1 MSDYVLSAVLRLK
14 DELTGRTKKARES
27 LNGVKGAAQ
36 GAGGGL
42 NNLERDMHR
51 AGSAVNELAGRSDR
65 LKNSLNGIRGDY
77 SPTIRVRDN
86 ASGKIGGIRSMLN
99 SISGKIHTV
108 TVNVRQNGGLSGLAS
123 KAGGAIS
130 GIAGGMMMG
139 TGMQMAGAAGIGF
152 GVYDTVKTY
161 KDFDNQMA
169 AVKAISTSDMGAAEA
184 AAAMDAL
191 TRKAREMGAATQFSA
206 TEAAKAFEYMGM
218 AGWNTEQMISG
229 IAPVL
234 NLALAS
240 GEDLAKV
247 SDIVTDAM
255 TALHI
260 DTRGEDATKNIE
272 HFTDVLAAAATHS
285 NTNVGMMGEA
295 FKYAAAPAGLFA
307 SAYENAA
314 DVSNDVALALGL
326 MANTGI
332 KASQAGTALRAT
344 LTRMGADTIPTANAM
359 KMLGV
364 SITQVG
370 KDGTEQLKP
379 LRSIFDDLRAKMKD
393 GISAEGLIDYAE
405 ALAGSKTRNKAVLTD
420 FANKLISQGGK
431 LSKKDQMKFS
441 QMLAG
446 EEALS
451 GLIAIMTAS
460 DKDYQDL
467 IKALDDS
474 KGTAAKMAATRAD
487 TLAGDFD
494 ILKSAWEDLQIEFMT
509 GAGSNGL
516 RSFLKGAQEDIN
528 KFKTYVSDGLDV
540 SDVGKIAMDVVV
552 QLKDKFLELD
562 GVGSILAGGA
572 LAAALYKITSLSKKA
587 YDGVKGFF
595 TSSGGGKTGLPGG
608 ASAVST
614 MTVHAGTVIIH
625 AASVANAGAGGGVN
639 LSKGGKGA
647 AGAGVSGAAGA
658 AGNAG
663 RAGKLLKSG
672 GKFLKGGGWLA
683 ALGAGIGIYDAY
695 NTNDEA
701 AAEAAYGV
709 DAAQED
715 YDNKLSD
722 GTATEEDLAAVDAA
736 KAYQQETED
745 YNKSRMGGA
754 VGSGVGSLAGAWA
767 GGEAG
772 AAGGAAI
779 GALFGGVGAAPGAA
793 IGGVLGMIAG
803 GLGGSEL
810 GEMLGSGIAE
820 SFDGA
825 VESINSGWDNLKSS
839 VSAGWESITASASA
853 TWDGIAESA
862 DSGWKSA
869 KASAV
874 SGWMSITANISA
886 GWESAKQS
894 VANGWEG
901 LISWFSSAVW
911 TPIADTAITGINV
924 VVGIAALGWEMI
936 KPYWEQASEWFDS
949 TVWQPITSTAEWAWN
964 GIRSFAIGAWE
975 WICDKW
981 TAAAEWFDSVVW
993 QLILNTAEQTWNG
1006 IRDFIINTWDGIY
1019 GKWESSSAWFDST
1032 VWQPIANTAEW
1043 AWTGIRDFII
1053 NTWDWICGQWAT
1065 ASEWFNSTVWRPI
1078 SQAVETVKTTIT
1090 NAFDEALSF
1099 VKGIWNGVASWFEA
1113 NVINPIKEKFQGLID
1128 LKNKIAD
1135 AGSAVTGL
1143 TTSNGTGHN
1152 AIGTSYWGGG
1162 WTEVNEHGGEIIDLP
1177 QGSRVYPHATTM
1189 KMLKDGMGGR
1199 TTVPTTAPQ
1208 VTVTGNTFTVREEA
1222 DIDRIAYRLYQLM
1235 FKSHVNMNGGT
1246 LA

>member
-14 DELTGRTKKARES
+14 DELTGRTKRAQES

-51 AGSAVNELAGRSDR
+51 ASSAVNELAGRSDR
-65 LKNSLNGIRGDY
+65 LKNSLSGIRGDY

-86 ASGKIGGIRSMLN
+86 ASGKISGIRSMLD

-123 KAGGAIS
+123 KAGGAVS
-130 GIAGGMMMG
+130 GVAGGMMMG

-161 KDFDNQMA
+161 MDFEAEMKRVQ
-169 AVKAISTSDMGAAEA
+169 AISGASQGDFES
-184 AAAMDAL
+184 L
-191 TRKAREMGAATQFSA
+191 TAKAKEMGATTQFSA
-206 TEAAKAFEYMGM
+206 TESAQALEYMAM
-218 AGWNTEQMISG
+218 AGWKTDEMLNGISG
-229 IAPVL
+229 IMS
-234 NLALAS
+234 LAAAS
-240 GEDLAKV
+240 GEDLGSV
-247 SDIVTDAM
+247 SDIVTDAL
-255 TALHI
+255 TAFGLKAS
-260 DTRGEDATKNIE
+260 DSA
-272 HFTDVLAAAATHS
+272 HFADVLAQAASNS
-285 NTNVGMMGEA
+285 NTNVGMMGYT
-295 FKYAAAPAGLFA
+295 FKYVAPIAGALKY
-307 SAYENAA
+307 SVE
-314 DVSNDVALALGL
+314 DVGVSIGL
-326 MANTGI
+326 MANAGI
-332 KASQAGTALRAT
+332 KAEQAGTSLRAIM
-344 LTRMGADTIPTANAM
+344 TRLVAPPKKAAKAMAALGLSVKNADGSM
-359 KMLGV
+359 KPWNETML
-364 SITQVG
+364 
-370 KDGTEQLKP
+370 E
-379 LRSIFDDLRAKMKD
+379 LRAKF
-393 GISAEGLIDYAE
+393 
-405 ALAGSKTRNKAVLTD
+405 AGLTD
-420 FANKLISQGGK
+420 AEKTQMAASIAGQEAMSGFLAMVNASDADFEKLTAAIGNADGAADHMAK
-431 LSKKDQMKFS
+431 TVNDNLKGDLK
-441 QMLAG
+441 
-446 EEALS
+446 ALS
-451 GLIAIMTAS
+451 ST
-460 DKDYQDL
+460 
-467 IKALDDS
+467 
-474 KGTAAKMAATRAD
+474 
-487 TLAGDFD
+487 
-494 ILKSAWEDLQIEFMT
+494 WEAFQLEFME
-509 GAGSNGL
+509 GKGSEGL
-516 RSFLKGAQEDIN
+516 RSFVQGIRDDVA
-528 KFKTYVSDGLDV
+528 KFKTYVSDGFDI

-587 YDGVKGFF
+587 YSGVKGFF

-647 AGAGVSGAAGA
+647 AGAGVSGTAGA
-658 AGNAG
+658 AGKVG

-695 NTNDEA
+695 STNDEA

-709 DAAQED
+709 DAAQES
-715 YDNKLSD
+715 YESKLAD
-722 GTATEEDLAAVDAA
+722 GTATEEDRVAVDAA

-754 VGSGVGSLAGAWA
+754 VGSGVGSFAGAWA
-767 GGEAG
+767 GAEAG
-772 AAGGAAI
+772 ATGGAAI

-820 SFDGA
+820 NFDGA
-825 VESINSGWDNLKSS
+825 VESIKEGWADLSGWFTD
-839 VSAGWESITASASA
+839 
-853 TWDGIAESA
+853 
-862 DSGWKSA
+862 
-869 KASAV
+869 
-874 SGWMSITANISA
+874 
-886 GWESAKQS
+886 
-894 VANGWEG
+894 
-901 LISWFSSAVW
+901 AVW
-911 TPIADTAITGINV
+911 TPISDAAITGINV
-924 VVGIAALGWEMI
+924 IVGIAALGWELI
-936 KPYWEQASEWFDS
+936 KPPWEKASGWFDS
-949 TVWQPITSTAEWAWN
+949 TVWQPISNTAEWAWSGVTAMASEAWD
-964 GIRSFAIGAWE
+964 GICTFFSPL
-975 WICDKW
+975 
-981 TAAAEWFDSVVW
+981 AAWFDSVVW
-993 QLILNTAEQTWNG
+993 QPIC
-1006 IRDFIINTWDGIY
+1006 
-1019 GKWESSSAWFDST
+1019 SS
-1032 VWQPIANTAEW
+1032 
-1043 AWTGIRDFII
+1043 
-1053 NTWDWICGQWAT
+1053 
-1065 ASEWFNSTVWRPI
+1065 
-1078 SQAVETVKTTIT
+1078 VETVRTTIT
-1090 NAFDEALSF
+1090 SAFDDALSF

-1128 LKNKIAD
+1128 LKNKLAD

-1189 KMLKDGMGGR
+1189 KMLKDGMGGG
-1199 TTVPTTAPQ
+1199 TAMPTAAPQ

>member
-14 DELTGRTKKARES
+14 DELTGRTKRAQES

-42 NNLERDMHR
+42 NTLKRDMHR

-65 LKNSLNGIRGDY
+65 LKNSLSGIKGDY

-86 ASGKIGGIRSMLN
+86 ASGKIGGIRSMLD

-130 GIAGGMMMG
+130 GVAGGMMMG

-161 KDFDNQMA
+161 MDFEAEMKRVQ
-169 AVKAISTSDMGAAEA
+169 AISGASQGDFES
-184 AAAMDAL
+184 L
-191 TRKAREMGAATQFSA
+191 TAKAKEMGATTQFSA
-206 TEAAKAFEYMGM
+206 TESAQALEYMAM
-218 AGWNTEQMISG
+218 AGWKTDEMLNGISG
-229 IAPVL
+229 IMS
-234 NLALAS
+234 LAAAS
-240 GEDLAKV
+240 GEDLGSV
-247 SDIVTDAM
+247 SDIVTDAL
-255 TALHI
+255 TAFGLKAS
-260 DTRGEDATKNIE
+260 DSA
-272 HFTDVLAAAATHS
+272 HFADVLAQAASNS
-285 NTNVGMMGEA
+285 NTNVGMMGYT
-295 FKYAAAPAGLFA
+295 FKYVAPIAGALKY
-307 SAYENAA
+307 SVE
-314 DVSNDVALALGL
+314 DVGVSIGL
-326 MANTGI
+326 MANAGI
-332 KASQAGTALRAT
+332 KAEQAGTSLRAIM
-344 LTRMGADTIPTANAM
+344 TRLVAPPKKAAKAMSELGLSVKNADGSM
-359 KMLGV
+359 KPWNETML
-364 SITQVG
+364 
-370 KDGTEQLKP
+370 E
-379 LRSIFDDLRAKMKD
+379 LRAKF
-393 GISAEGLIDYAE
+393 
-405 ALAGSKTRNKAVLTD
+405 AGLTD
-420 FANKLISQGGK
+420 AEKTQMAASIAGQEAMSGFLAMVNASDADFEKLTAAIGNADGAADHMAK
-431 LSKKDQMKFS
+431 TVNDNLKGDLK
-441 QMLAG
+441 
-446 EEALS
+446 ALS
-451 GLIAIMTAS
+451 ST
-460 DKDYQDL
+460 
-467 IKALDDS
+467 
-474 KGTAAKMAATRAD
+474 
-487 TLAGDFD
+487 
-494 ILKSAWEDLQIEFMT
+494 WEAFQLEFME
-509 GAGSNGL
+509 GKGSEGL
-516 RSFLKGAQEDIN
+516 RSFVQGVRDDVA
-528 KFKTYVSDGLDV
+528 KFKTYVSDGFDI

-625 AASVANAGAGGGVN
+625 SANVANAGAGGGVN

-647 AGAGVSGAAGA
+647 AGAGAAGAAGA

-695 NTNDEA
+695 STNDEA
-701 AAEAAYGV
+701 AAEAQYGV

-715 YDNKLSD
+715 YENKLAD

-767 GGEAG
+767 GAEAG

-820 SFDGA
+820 NFNSA
-825 VESINSGWDNLKSS
+825 VESIKEGWADLSGWFTD
-839 VSAGWESITASASA
+839 T
-853 TWDGIAESA
+853 
-862 DSGWKSA
+862 
-869 KASAV
+869 
-874 SGWMSITANISA
+874 
-886 GWESAKQS
+886 
-894 VANGWEG
+894 
-901 LISWFSSAVW
+901 VW
-911 TPIADTAITGINV
+911 TPISDAGITGINT
-924 VVGIAALGWEMI
+924 VVGIAALGWELI
-936 KPYWEQASEWFDS
+936 KPYWDKAAQWVDDN
-949 TVWQPITSTAEWAWN
+949 VWQPISNTAEWAWN
-964 GIRSFAIGAWE
+964 SVVAMASEAWAGICAYFAP
-975 WICDKW
+975 
-981 TAAAEWFDSVVW
+981 AAQWFD
-993 QLILNTAEQTWNG
+993 TT
-1006 IRDFIINTWDGIY
+1006 F
-1019 GKWESSSAWFDST
+1019 
-1032 VWQPIANTAEW
+1032 WQPVSNAA
-1043 AWTGIRDFII
+1043 
-1053 NTWDWICGQWAT
+1053 
-1065 ASEWFNSTVWRPI
+1065 
-1078 SQAVETVKTTIT
+1078 ETVKTTIT
-1090 NAFDEALSF
+1090 SAFDSALSTI
-1099 VKGIWNGVASWFEA
+1099 KSLWSSAASWFEA
-1113 NVINPIKEKFQGLID
+1113 NVVNPLKEKFQGLID

-1199 TTVPTTAPQ
+1199 TIAPTAAPQ

>member
-14 DELTGRTKKARES
+14 DEMTGRTKRAQES

-65 LKNSLNGIRGDY
+65 LKNSLSGIKGDY

-86 ASGKIGGIRSMLN
+86 ASGKIGGIRSMLD

-123 KAGGAIS
+123 KAGGAVS
-130 GIAGGMMMG
+130 GVAGGMMMG

-169 AVKAISTSDMGAAEA
+169 AVKAISTSDMGAEEA
-184 AAAMDAL
+184 AAAMDVL

-260 DTRGEDATKNIE
+260 DTRGADATKNIE

-451 GLIAIMTAS
+451 GLIAVMTAS
-460 DKDYQDL
+460 DEDYQNL
-467 IKALDDS
+467 TKALDNS
-474 KGTAAKMAATRAD
+474 EGTAAKMAATRAN

-516 RSFLKGAQEDIN
+516 RSFLQGAQEDIN
-528 KFKTYVSDGLDV
+528 KFKTYVSDGFDI

-552 QLKDKFLELD
+552 QLKNKFLELD

-587 YDGVKGFF
+587 YSGVKGFF
-595 TSSGGGKTGLPGG
+595 TSSGGGKIGLPGG

-672 GKFLKGGGWLA
+672 SKFLKGGGWLA

-695 NTNDEA
+695 STNDEA
-701 AAEAAYGV
+701 AAEAQYSV
-709 DAAQED
+709 DAALEN
-715 YDNKLSD
+715 YREKTKD
-722 GTATEEDLAAVDAA
+722 GSMTEQDRADLMSAID
-736 KAYQQETED
+736 YQQKTED

-767 GGEAG
+767 GAEAG

-820 SFDGA
+820 NFDGA
-825 VESINSGWDNLKSS
+825 VESIKEGWEDLSGWFTD
-839 VSAGWESITASASA
+839 T
-853 TWDGIAESA
+853 
-862 DSGWKSA
+862 
-869 KASAV
+869 
-874 SGWMSITANISA
+874 
-886 GWESAKQS
+886 
-894 VANGWEG
+894 
-901 LISWFSSAVW
+901 VW
-911 TPIADTAITGINV
+911 TPISDAAITGINT
-924 VVGIAALGWEMI
+924 VVGIAALGWELI
-936 KPYWEQASEWFDS
+936 KPYWDKAAQWVDDN
-949 TVWQPITSTAEWAWN
+949 VWQPISNTAEWAWN
-964 GIRSFAIGAWE
+964 SVVAMASEAWAGICAYFAP
-975 WICDKW
+975 
-981 TAAAEWFDSVVW
+981 AAQWFD
-993 QLILNTAEQTWNG
+993 TT
-1006 IRDFIINTWDGIY
+1006 F
-1019 GKWESSSAWFDST
+1019 
-1032 VWQPIANTAEW
+1032 WQPVSNAA
-1043 AWTGIRDFII
+1043 
-1053 NTWDWICGQWAT
+1053 
-1065 ASEWFNSTVWRPI
+1065 
-1078 SQAVETVKTTIT
+1078 ETVKTTIT
-1090 NAFDEALSF
+1090 SAFDSALSTI
-1099 VKGIWNGVASWFEA
+1099 KSLWSSAASWFEA
-1113 NVINPIKEKFQGLID
+1113 HVINPLKEKFQGLID
-1128 LKNKIAD
+1128 LKNRIAD

-1152 AIGTSYWGGG
+1152 AIGTSYWSGG

-1189 KMLKDGMGGR
+1189 KMLKDGMSSGA
-1199 TTVPTTAPQ
+1199 TVPTTAPQ

>member
-14 DELTGRTKKARES
+14 DELTGRTKRAQES

-65 LKNSLNGIRGDY
+65 LKNSLSGIRGDY

-86 ASGKIGGIRSMLN
+86 ASGKISGIRSMLD

-123 KAGGAIS
+123 KAGGAVS
-130 GIAGGMMMG
+130 GVAGGMMMG

-161 KDFDNQMA
+161 KDFEKQMA

-295 FKYAAAPAGLFA
+295 FKYAAAPAGLFV

-379 LRSIFDDLRAKMKD
+379 LRSIFDDLRVKMKD

-460 DKDYQDL
+460 DEDYQGL
-467 IKALDDS
+467 IKALDNS
-474 KGTAAKMAATRAD
+474 EGTAAKMAATRAD

-516 RSFLKGAQEDIN
+516 RSFLQGAQEDIN
-528 KFKTYVSDGLDV
+528 KFKTYVSDGFDI

-625 AASVANAGAGGGVN
+625 SANVANAGAGGGVN

-663 RAGKLLKSG
+663 RASKLLKSG
-672 GKFLKGGGWLA
+672 GKFIKGGGWLA

-695 NTNDEA
+695 STNDEA
-701 AAEAAYGV
+701 AAEAQYGV
-709 DAAQED
+709 DASLEN
-715 YDNKLSD
+715 YREKTKD
-722 GTATEEDLAAVDAA
+722 GTVTEQDRADLMSAID
-736 KAYQQETED
+736 YQQKTED

-767 GGEAG
+767 GAEAG

-810 GEMLGSGIAE
+810 GEMIGSGIAE
-820 SFDGA
+820 NFDGA
-825 VESINSGWDNLKSS
+825 VESIKEGWADLSGWFTD
-839 VSAGWESITASASA
+839 
-853 TWDGIAESA
+853 
-862 DSGWKSA
+862 
-869 KASAV
+869 
-874 SGWMSITANISA
+874 
-886 GWESAKQS
+886 
-894 VANGWEG
+894 
-901 LISWFSSAVW
+901 AVW
-911 TPIADTAITGINV
+911 TPISDAAITGINV
-924 VVGIAALGWEMI
+924 IVGIAALGWELI
-936 KPYWEQASEWFDS
+936 KPPWEKASGWFDS
-949 TVWQPITSTAEWAWN
+949 TVWQPISNTAEWAWN
-964 GIRSFAIGAWE
+964 GIRDFVIDAWD
-975 WICDKW
+975 W
-981 TAAAEWFDSVVW
+981 
-993 QLILNTAEQTWNG
+993 
-1006 IRDFIINTWDGIY
+1006 IY
-1019 GKWESSSAWFDST
+1019 GKWGS
-1032 VWQPIANTAEW
+1032 
-1043 AWTGIRDFII
+1043 
-1053 NTWDWICGQWAT
+1053 
-1065 ASEWFNSTVWRPI
+1065 ASEWFNSSVWQPI
-1078 SQAVETVKTTIT
+1078 SQAVEPVKTSIT
-1090 NAFDEALSF
+1090 SAFNSALSF

-1135 AGSAVTGL
+1135 AGSSVTGL

>member
-14 DELTGRTKKARES
+14 DELTGRTKRAQES

-86 ASGKIGGIRSMLN
+86 ASGKISGIRSMLN

-123 KAGGAIS
+123 KAGGAVS

-161 KDFDNQMA
+161 MDFEAEMKRVQ
-169 AVKAISTSDMGAAEA
+169 AISGASQGDFES
-184 AAAMDAL
+184 L
-191 TRKAREMGAATQFSA
+191 TAKAKEMGATTQFSA
-206 TEAAKAFEYMGM
+206 TESAQALEYMAM
-218 AGWNTEQMISG
+218 AGWKTDEMLNGISG
-229 IAPVL
+229 IMS
-234 NLALAS
+234 LAAAS
-240 GEDLAKV
+240 GEDLGSV
-247 SDIVTDAM
+247 SDIVTDAL
-255 TALHI
+255 TAFGLKAS
-260 DTRGEDATKNIE
+260 DSA
-272 HFTDVLAAAATHS
+272 HFADVLAQAASNS
-285 NTNVGMMGEA
+285 NTNVGMMGYT
-295 FKYAAAPAGLFA
+295 FKYVAPIAGALKY
-307 SAYENAA
+307 SVE
-314 DVSNDVALALGL
+314 DVGVSIGL
-326 MANTGI
+326 MANAGI
-332 KASQAGTALRAT
+332 KAEQAGTSLR
-344 LTRMGADTIPTANAM
+344 
-359 KMLGV
+359 
-364 SITQVG
+364 
-370 KDGTEQLKP
+370 
-379 LRSIFDDLRAKMKD
+379 
-393 GISAEGLIDYAE
+393 
-405 ALAGSKTRNKAVLTD
+405 
-420 FANKLISQGGK
+420 
-431 LSKKDQMKFS
+431 
-441 QMLAG
+441 
-446 EEALS
+446 
-451 GLIAIMTAS
+451 AIMTRLVAPPKKAAKAMSELGLSVKNADGSMKPWNETMLELREKFAGLTEAEKAQKATSIAGVEAMSGFLAMVNAS
-460 DKDYQDL
+460 DADFEKLTAAIGNADGAADHMAKTVNDNLKGDL
-467 IKALDDS
+467 KALS
-474 KGTAAKMAATRAD
+474 ST
-487 TLAGDFD
+487 
-494 ILKSAWEDLQIEFMT
+494 WEAFQLEFME
-509 GAGSNGL
+509 GKGSEGL
-516 RSFLKGAQEDIN
+516 RSFVQGVRDDVA
-528 KFKTYVSDGLDV
+528 KFKTYVSDGFDI

-552 QLKDKFLELD
+552 QLKNKFLELD

-587 YDGVKGFF
+587 YSGVKGFF

-695 NTNDEA
+695 STNDEA
-701 AAEAAYGV
+701 AAEAQYGV
-709 DAAQED
+709 DAALEN
-715 YDNKLSD
+715 YREKTKD
-722 GTATEEDLAAVDAA
+722 GTMTEQDRADLMAAID
-736 KAYQQETED
+736 YQQETED

-767 GGEAG
+767 GAEAG

-820 SFDGA
+820 NFDGA
-825 VESINSGWDNLKSS
+825 VESIKEGWADLSGWFTD
-839 VSAGWESITASASA
+839 T
-853 TWDGIAESA
+853 
-862 DSGWKSA
+862 
-869 KASAV
+869 
-874 SGWMSITANISA
+874 
-886 GWESAKQS
+886 
-894 VANGWEG
+894 
-901 LISWFSSAVW
+901 VW
-911 TPIADTAITGINV
+911 TPISDAAITGINV
-924 VVGIAALGWEMI
+924 IVGIAALGWELI
-936 KPYWEQASEWFDS
+936 KPPWEKASGWFDS
-949 TVWQPITSTAEWAWN
+949 TVWQPISNTAEWAWN
-964 GIRSFAIGAWE
+964 GIRDFVIDAWD
-975 WICDKW
+975 W
-981 TAAAEWFDSVVW
+981 
-993 QLILNTAEQTWNG
+993 
-1006 IRDFIINTWDGIY
+1006 IY
-1019 GKWESSSAWFDST
+1019 GKWGS
-1032 VWQPIANTAEW
+1032 
-1043 AWTGIRDFII
+1043 
-1053 NTWDWICGQWAT
+1053 
-1065 ASEWFNSTVWRPI
+1065 ASEWFNSSVWQPI
-1078 SQAVETVKTTIT
+1078 SQAVEPVKTSIT
-1090 NAFDEALSF
+1090 SAFNSALSF

-1135 AGSAVTGL
+1135 AGSSVTGL

-1189 KMLKDGMGGR
+1189 KMLKDGMGGG
-1199 TTVPTTAPQ
+1199 TAMPTAAPQ

>member
-14 DELTGRTKKARES
+14 DELTGRTKRAQES

-65 LKNSLNGIRGDY
+65 LKNSLSGIRGDY

-86 ASGKIGGIRSMLN
+86 ASGKIGGIRSMLD

-123 KAGGAIS
+123 KAGGAVS
-130 GIAGGMMMG
+130 GVAGGMMMG

-161 KDFDNQMA
+161 MDFEAEMKRVQ
-169 AVKAISTSDMGAAEA
+169 AISGASQGDFES
-184 AAAMDAL
+184 L
-191 TRKAREMGAATQFSA
+191 TAKAKEMGATTQFSA
-206 TEAAKAFEYMGM
+206 TESAQALEYMAM
-218 AGWNTEQMISG
+218 AGWKTDEMLSGISG
-229 IAPVL
+229 IMS
-234 NLALAS
+234 LAAAS
-240 GEDLAKV
+240 GEDLGSV
-247 SDIVTDAM
+247 SDIVTDAL
-255 TALHI
+255 TAFGLKAS
-260 DTRGEDATKNIE
+260 DSA
-272 HFTDVLAAAATHS
+272 HFADVLAQAASNS
-285 NTNVGMMGEA
+285 NTNVGMMGYT
-295 FKYAAAPAGLFA
+295 FKYVAPIAGALKY
-307 SAYENAA
+307 SVE
-314 DVSNDVALALGL
+314 DVGVSIGL
-326 MANTGI
+326 MANAGI
-332 KASQAGTALRAT
+332 KAEQAGTSLRAIM
-344 LTRMGADTIPTANAM
+344 TRLVAPPKKAAKAMDALGLSVKNADGSM
-359 KMLGV
+359 KPWNETML
-364 SITQVG
+364 
-370 KDGTEQLKP
+370 E
-379 LRSIFDDLRAKMKD
+379 LRAKF
-393 GISAEGLIDYAE
+393 
-405 ALAGSKTRNKAVLTD
+405 AGLTD
-420 FANKLISQGGK
+420 AEKTQMAASIAGQEAMSGFLAMVNASDADFEKLTAAIGNADGAADHMAK
-431 LSKKDQMKFS
+431 TVNDNLKGDLK
-441 QMLAG
+441 
-446 EEALS
+446 ALS
-451 GLIAIMTAS
+451 ST
-460 DKDYQDL
+460 
-467 IKALDDS
+467 
-474 KGTAAKMAATRAD
+474 
-487 TLAGDFD
+487 
-494 ILKSAWEDLQIEFMT
+494 WEAFQLEFME
-509 GAGSNGL
+509 GKGSEGL
-516 RSFLKGAQEDIN
+516 RSFVQGVRDDVA
-528 KFKTYVSDGLDV
+528 KFKTYVSDGFDI
-540 SDVGKIAMDVVV
+540 SDVGHVAMDVVV

-595 TSSGGGKTGLPGG
+595 TSSGGGKTGLPCG

-625 AASVANAGAGGGVN
+625 AANVANAGAGGGVN

-695 NTNDEA
+695 STNDEA
-701 AAEAAYGV
+701 AAEAQYGV
-709 DAAQED
+709 DAAREN
-715 YDNKLSD
+715 YREKAKD
-722 GTATEEDLAAVDAA
+722 GTMTEQDRADLMAAID
-736 KAYQQETED
+736 YQQETED

-767 GGEAG
+767 GAEAG

-820 SFDGA
+820 NFDGA
-825 VESINSGWDNLKSS
+825 VESIKEGWADLSGWFTD
-839 VSAGWESITASASA
+839 T
-853 TWDGIAESA
+853 
-862 DSGWKSA
+862 
-869 KASAV
+869 
-874 SGWMSITANISA
+874 
-886 GWESAKQS
+886 
-894 VANGWEG
+894 
-901 LISWFSSAVW
+901 VW
-911 TPIADTAITGINV
+911 TPISDAAITGINV
-924 VVGIAALGWEMI
+924 IVGIAALGWELI
-936 KPYWEQASEWFDS
+936 KPPWEKASGWFDS
-949 TVWQPITSTAEWAWN
+949 TVWQPISNTAEWAWN
-964 GIRSFAIGAWE
+964 GIRDFVVDAWD
-975 WICDKW
+975 W
-981 TAAAEWFDSVVW
+981 
-993 QLILNTAEQTWNG
+993 
-1006 IRDFIINTWDGIY
+1006 IY
-1019 GKWESSSAWFDST
+1019 GKWES
-1032 VWQPIANTAEW
+1032 
-1043 AWTGIRDFII
+1043 
-1053 NTWDWICGQWAT
+1053 
-1065 ASEWFNSTVWRPI
+1065 ASEWFNSSVWQPI
-1078 SQAVETVKTTIT
+1078 SQAVEPVKTSIT
-1090 NAFDEALSF
+1090 SAFNSALSF

-1135 AGSAVTGL
+1135 AGSSVTGL

-1189 KMLKDGMGGR
+1189 KMLKDSMSSGAA
-1199 TTVPTTAPQ
+1199 VPTAAPQ

-1222 DIDRIAYRLYQLM
+1222 DIDRIAYHLYQLM

>member
-14 DELTGRTKKARES
+14 DELTGRTKRAQES

-86 ASGKIGGIRSMLN
+86 ASGKIGGIRSMLD

-130 GIAGGMMMG
+130 GVAGGMMMG

-161 KDFDNQMA
+161 MDFEAEMKRVQ
-169 AVKAISTSDMGAAEA
+169 AISGASQGDFES
-184 AAAMDAL
+184 L
-191 TRKAREMGAATQFSA
+191 TAKAKEMGATTQFSA
-206 TEAAKAFEYMGM
+206 TESAQALEYMAM
-218 AGWNTEQMISG
+218 AGWKTDEMLNGISG
-229 IAPVL
+229 IMS
-234 NLALAS
+234 LAAAS
-240 GEDLAKV
+240 GEDLGSV
-247 SDIVTDAM
+247 SDIVTDAL
-255 TALHI
+255 TAFGLKAS
-260 DTRGEDATKNIE
+260 DSA
-272 HFTDVLAAAATHS
+272 HFADVLAQASSNA
-285 NTNVGMMGEA
+285 NTNVGMMGYTFQYVA
-295 FKYAAAPAGLFA
+295 PVAGALKY
-307 SAYENAA
+307 SVE
-314 DVSNDVALALGL
+314 DVGVSIGL
-326 MANTGI
+326 MANAGI
-332 KASQAGTALRAT
+332 KADKAGTALRAIM
-344 LTRMGADTIPTANAM
+344 TRLVAPPKKAAKAMDALGLSVKNADGSM
-359 KMLGV
+359 KPWNETML
-364 SITQVG
+364 
-370 KDGTEQLKP
+370 E
-379 LRSIFDDLRAKMKD
+379 LRAKF
-393 GISAEGLIDYAE
+393 
-405 ALAGSKTRNKAVLTD
+405 AGLTD
-420 FANKLISQGGK
+420 AEKTQMAASIAGQEAMSGFLAMVNASDADFEKLTAAIGNADGAADHMAK
-431 LSKKDQMKFS
+431 TVNDNLKGDLK
-441 QMLAG
+441 
-446 EEALS
+446 ALS
-451 GLIAIMTAS
+451 ST
-460 DKDYQDL
+460 
-467 IKALDDS
+467 
-474 KGTAAKMAATRAD
+474 
-487 TLAGDFD
+487 
-494 ILKSAWEDLQIEFMT
+494 WEAFQLEFME
-509 GAGSNGL
+509 GKGSEGL
-516 RSFLKGAQEDIN
+516 RSFVQGVRDDVA
-528 KFKTYVSDGLDV
+528 KFKTYVSDGFDI

-625 AASVANAGAGGGVN
+625 AANVANAGAGGGVN

-695 NTNDEA
+695 STNDEA
-701 AAEAAYGV
+701 AAEAQYGV
-709 DAAQED
+709 DAALEN
-715 YDNKLSD
+715 YREKTKD
-722 GTATEEDLAAVDAA
+722 GTMTEQDRADLMAAID
-736 KAYQQETED
+736 YQQETED

-754 VGSGVGSLAGAWA
+754 VGAGVGSFAGAWA
-767 GGEAG
+767 GAEAG

-820 SFDGA
+820 NFDGA
-825 VESINSGWDNLKSS
+825 VESIKEGWADLSGWFTD
-839 VSAGWESITASASA
+839 
-853 TWDGIAESA
+853 
-862 DSGWKSA
+862 
-869 KASAV
+869 
-874 SGWMSITANISA
+874 
-886 GWESAKQS
+886 
-894 VANGWEG
+894 
-901 LISWFSSAVW
+901 AVW
-911 TPIADTAITGINV
+911 TPISDAAITGINV
-924 VVGIAALGWEMI
+924 IVGIAALGWELI
-936 KPYWEQASEWFDS
+936 KPPWEKASGWFDS
-949 TVWQPITSTAEWAWN
+949 TVWQPISNTAEWAWSGVTAMASEAWD
-964 GIRSFAIGAWE
+964 GICTFFSPL
-975 WICDKW
+975 
-981 TAAAEWFDSVVW
+981 AAWFDSVVW
-993 QLILNTAEQTWNG
+993 QPIC
-1006 IRDFIINTWDGIY
+1006 
-1019 GKWESSSAWFDST
+1019 SS
-1032 VWQPIANTAEW
+1032 
-1043 AWTGIRDFII
+1043 
-1053 NTWDWICGQWAT
+1053 
-1065 ASEWFNSTVWRPI
+1065 
-1078 SQAVETVKTTIT
+1078 VETVRTTIT
-1090 NAFDEALSF
+1090 SAFDEALSF

-1189 KMLKDGMGGR
+1189 KMLKDGMGGG
-1199 TTVPTTAPQ
+1199 TSASTAAPQ

>member
-36 GAGGGL
+36 GVGGGL

-77 SPTIRVRDN
+77 LPTIRVRDN

-123 KAGGAIS
+123 KAGGAVS
-130 GIAGGMMMG
+130 GVAGGMMMG

-161 KDFDNQMA
+161 MDFEAEMKRVQ
-169 AVKAISTSDMGAAEA
+169 AISGASQGDFES
-184 AAAMDAL
+184 L
-191 TRKAREMGAATQFSA
+191 TAKAKEMGATTQFSA
-206 TEAAKAFEYMGM
+206 TESAQALEYMAM
-218 AGWNTEQMISG
+218 AGWKTDEMLSGISG
-229 IAPVL
+229 IMS
-234 NLALAS
+234 LAAAS
-240 GEDLAKV
+240 GEDLGSV
-247 SDIVTDAM
+247 SDIVTDAL
-255 TALHI
+255 TAFGLKAS
-260 DTRGEDATKNIE
+260 DSA
-272 HFTDVLAAAATHS
+272 HFADVLAQASSNA
-285 NTNVGMMGEA
+285 NTNVGMMGYTFQYVA
-295 FKYAAAPAGLFA
+295 PVAGALKY
-307 SAYENAA
+307 SVE
-314 DVSNDVALALGL
+314 DVGVSIGL
-326 MANTGI
+326 MANAGI
-332 KASQAGTALRAT
+332 KADKAGTALRAIM
-344 LTRMGADTIPTANAM
+344 TRLVAPPKKAAKAMDALGLSVKNADGSM
-359 KMLGV
+359 KPWNETML
-364 SITQVG
+364 
-370 KDGTEQLKP
+370 E
-379 LRSIFDDLRAKMKD
+379 LRAKF
-393 GISAEGLIDYAE
+393 
-405 ALAGSKTRNKAVLTD
+405 AGLTD
-420 FANKLISQGGK
+420 AEKTQMAASIAGQEAMSGFLAMVNASDADFEKLTAAIGNADGAADHMAK
-431 LSKKDQMKFS
+431 TVNDNLKGDLK
-441 QMLAG
+441 
-446 EEALS
+446 ALS
-451 GLIAIMTAS
+451 ST
-460 DKDYQDL
+460 
-467 IKALDDS
+467 
-474 KGTAAKMAATRAD
+474 
-487 TLAGDFD
+487 
-494 ILKSAWEDLQIEFMT
+494 WEAFQLEFME
-509 GAGSNGL
+509 GKGSEGL
-516 RSFLKGAQEDIN
+516 RSFVQGVRDDVA
-528 KFKTYVSDGLDV
+528 KFKTYVSDGFDI
-540 SDVGKIAMDVVV
+540 SDVGHIAMDVVV

-587 YDGVKGFF
+587 YSGVKGFF
-595 TSSGGGKTGLPGG
+595 TSSGGGKMGLPGG

-625 AASVANAGAGGGVN
+625 TANVANAGAGGGVN

-647 AGAGVSGAAGA
+647 AGAGVSGTAGA
-658 AGNAG
+658 AGKVG

-695 NTNDEA
+695 STNDEA

-709 DAAQED
+709 DAAQES
-715 YDNKLSD
+715 YESKLAD
-722 GTATEEDLAAVDAA
+722 GTATGEDRVAVDAA

-754 VGSGVGSLAGAWA
+754 VGSGVGSFAGAWA
-767 GGEAG
+767 GAEAG
-772 AAGGAAI
+772 ATGGAAI

-820 SFDGA
+820 NFDSA
-825 VESINSGWDNLKSS
+825 VESIKSGWDGLKAD
-839 VSAGWESITASASA
+839 VSAGWESITTSL
-853 TWDGIAESA
+853 
-862 DSGWKSA
+862 
-869 KASAV
+869 
-874 SGWMSITANISA
+874 SA
-886 GWESAKQS
+886 GWENVKQGFYSA
-894 VANGWEG
+894 WEG
-901 LISWFSSAVW
+901 LSTWFKDSIW
-911 TPIADTAITGINV
+911 TPISDAAITGINV
-924 VVGIAALGWEMI
+924 VVGIAALGWELI

-964 GIRSFAIGAWE
+964 GIRSFAIGAWD
-975 WICDKW
+975 WICGKW
-981 TAAAEWFDSVVW
+981 TAA
-993 QLILNTAEQTWNG
+993 
-1006 IRDFIINTWDGIY
+1006 
-1019 GKWESSSAWFDST
+1019 SAWFDST

-1043 AWTGIRDFII
+1043 AWTGIRDFV
-1053 NTWDWICGQWAT
+1053 TDAWDWICGQWAT
-1065 ASEWFNSTVWRPI
+1065 ASEWFDSVVWQPI

-1090 NAFDEALSF
+1090 SAFDDALSF

-1128 LKNKIAD
+1128 LKNKLAD

-1152 AIGTSYWGGG
+1152 AIGTSYWSGG

-1189 KMLKDGMGGR
+1189 KMLKDGTGGG
-1199 TTVPTTAPQ
+1199 TAMPTAAPQ

>member
-14 DELTGRTKKARES
+14 DELTGRTKRAQES

-65 LKNSLNGIRGDY
+65 LKNSLSGIRGDY

-86 ASGKIGGIRSMLN
+86 ASGKISGIRSMLD

-123 KAGGAIS
+123 KAGGAVS
-130 GIAGGMMMG
+130 GVAGGMMMG

-161 KDFDNQMA
+161 MDFEAEMKRVQ
-169 AVKAISTSDMGAAEA
+169 AISGASQGDFES
-184 AAAMDAL
+184 L
-191 TRKAREMGAATQFSA
+191 TAKAKEMGATTQFSA
-206 TEAAKAFEYMGM
+206 TESAQALEYMAM
-218 AGWNTEQMISG
+218 AGWKTDEMLSGISG
-229 IAPVL
+229 IMS
-234 NLALAS
+234 LAAAS
-240 GEDLAKV
+240 GEDLGSV
-247 SDIVTDAM
+247 SDIVTDAL
-255 TALHI
+255 TAFGLKAS
-260 DTRGEDATKNIE
+260 DSA
-272 HFTDVLAAAATHS
+272 HFADVLAQAASNS
-285 NTNVGMMGEA
+285 NTNVGMMGYT
-295 FKYAAAPAGLFA
+295 FKYVAPIAGALKY
-307 SAYENAA
+307 SVE
-314 DVSNDVALALGL
+314 DVGVSIGL
-326 MANTGI
+326 MANAGI
-332 KASQAGTALRAT
+332 KAEQAGTSLRAIM
-344 LTRMGADTIPTANAM
+344 TRLVAPPKKAAKAMAALGLSVKNADGSM
-359 KMLGV
+359 KPWNETML
-364 SITQVG
+364 
-370 KDGTEQLKP
+370 E
-379 LRSIFDDLRAKMKD
+379 LRAKF
-393 GISAEGLIDYAE
+393 
-405 ALAGSKTRNKAVLTD
+405 AGLTD
-420 FANKLISQGGK
+420 AEKTQMAASIAGQEAMSGFLAMVNASDADFEKLTAAIGNADGAADHMAK
-431 LSKKDQMKFS
+431 TVNDNLKGDLK
-441 QMLAG
+441 
-446 EEALS
+446 ALS
-451 GLIAIMTAS
+451 ST
-460 DKDYQDL
+460 
-467 IKALDDS
+467 
-474 KGTAAKMAATRAD
+474 
-487 TLAGDFD
+487 
-494 ILKSAWEDLQIEFMT
+494 WEAFQLEFME
-509 GAGSNGL
+509 GKGSEGL
-516 RSFLKGAQEDIN
+516 RSFVQGVRDDVA
-528 KFKTYVSDGLDV
+528 KFKTYVSDGFDI

-552 QLKDKFLELD
+552 QLKNKFLELD

-695 NTNDEA
+695 STNDEA
-701 AAEAAYGV
+701 AAEAQYGV
-709 DAAQED
+709 DAALEN
-715 YDNKLSD
+715 YREKTKD
-722 GTATEEDLAAVDAA
+722 GTMTEQDRADLMAAID
-736 KAYQQETED
+736 YQQETED

-767 GGEAG
+767 GAEAG
-772 AAGGAAI
+772 AAGGASI

-820 SFDGA
+820 NFDGA
-825 VESINSGWDNLKSS
+825 IESIKSVWDGLSGWFID
-839 VSAGWESITASASA
+839 
-853 TWDGIAESA
+853 
-862 DSGWKSA
+862 
-869 KASAV
+869 
-874 SGWMSITANISA
+874 
-886 GWESAKQS
+886 
-894 VANGWEG
+894 
-901 LISWFSSAVW
+901 AVW
-911 TPIADTAITGINV
+911 TPISDAAITGINV
-924 VVGIAALGWEMI
+924 IVGIVSLGWELI
-936 KPYWEQASEWFDS
+936 KPYWEKAS
-949 TVWQPITSTAEWAWN
+949 
-964 GIRSFAIGAWE
+964 G
-975 WICDKW
+975 
-981 TAAAEWFDSVVW
+981 
-993 QLILNTAEQTWNG
+993 
-1006 IRDFIINTWDGIY
+1006 
-1019 GKWESSSAWFDST
+1019 WFDST

-1043 AWTGIRDFII
+1043 AWNGVRDFVIDA
-1053 NTWDWICGQWAT
+1053 WDWIYGKWES
-1065 ASEWFNSTVWRPI
+1065 ASEWFNSTVWQPI
-1078 SQAVETVKTTIT
+1078 SQAVEPVKTTIT
-1090 NAFDEALSF
+1090 SAFDKALSF
-1099 VKGIWNGVASWFEA
+1099 VKGIWNSIASWFEA

-1135 AGSAVTGL
+1135 AGSSVTGL
-1143 TTSNGTGHN
+1143 KTSNGTGHN
-1152 AIGTSYWGGG
+1152 AIGTSYWSGG

-1189 KMLKDGMGGR
+1189 KMLKDGMGGG
-1199 TTVPTTAPQ
+1199 TSASTAAPQ

>member
-14 DELTGRTKKARES
+14 DELTGRTKRAQES

-51 AGSAVNELAGRSDR
+51 AGSVVNELAGRSDR
-65 LKNSLNGIRGDY
+65 LKNSLSGIRGDY

-86 ASGKIGGIRSMLN
+86 ASGKIGGIRSMLD

-123 KAGGAIS
+123 KAGGAVS
-130 GIAGGMMMG
+130 GVAGGMMMG

-161 KDFDNQMA
+161 MDFEAEMKRVQ
-169 AVKAISTSDMGAAEA
+169 AISGASQGDFES
-184 AAAMDAL
+184 L
-191 TRKAREMGAATQFSA
+191 TAKAKEMGATTQFSA
-206 TEAAKAFEYMGM
+206 TESAQALEYMAM
-218 AGWNTEQMISG
+218 AGWKTDEMLSGISG
-229 IAPVL
+229 IMS
-234 NLALAS
+234 LAAAS
-240 GEDLAKV
+240 GEDLGSV
-247 SDIVTDAM
+247 SDIVTDAL
-255 TALHI
+255 TAFGLKAS
-260 DTRGEDATKNIE
+260 DSA
-272 HFTDVLAAAATHS
+272 HFADVLAQAASNS
-285 NTNVGMMGEA
+285 NTNVGMMGYT
-295 FKYAAAPAGLFA
+295 FKYVAPIAGALKY
-307 SAYENAA
+307 SVE
-314 DVSNDVALALGL
+314 DVGVSIGL
-326 MANTGI
+326 MANAGI
-332 KASQAGTALRAT
+332 KAEQAGTSLR
-344 LTRMGADTIPTANAM
+344 
-359 KMLGV
+359 
-364 SITQVG
+364 
-370 KDGTEQLKP
+370 
-379 LRSIFDDLRAKMKD
+379 
-393 GISAEGLIDYAE
+393 
-405 ALAGSKTRNKAVLTD
+405 
-420 FANKLISQGGK
+420 
-431 LSKKDQMKFS
+431 
-441 QMLAG
+441 
-446 EEALS
+446 
-451 GLIAIMTAS
+451 AIMTRLVAPPKKAAKAMSELGLSVKNADGSMKPWNETMLELREKFAGLTEAEKAQKATSIAGVEAMSGFLAMVNAS
-460 DKDYQDL
+460 DADFEKLTAAIGNADGAADHMAKTVNDNLKGDL
-467 IKALDDS
+467 KALS
-474 KGTAAKMAATRAD
+474 ST
-487 TLAGDFD
+487 
-494 ILKSAWEDLQIEFMT
+494 WEAFQLEFME
-509 GAGSNGL
+509 GKGSEGL
-516 RSFLKGAQEDIN
+516 RSFVQGVRDDVA
-528 KFKTYVSDGLDV
+528 KFKTYVSDGFDIR
-540 SDVGKIAMDVVV
+540 DVGHVAMDVVV

-587 YDGVKGFF
+587 YSGVKGFF
-595 TSSGGGKTGLPGG
+595 TSSGGDKTGLPGG

-647 AGAGVSGAAGA
+647 ADAGVSGAAGA

-672 GKFLKGGGWLA
+672 GKFIKGGGWLA

-695 NTNDEA
+695 STNDEA

-715 YDNKLSD
+715 YENKLAD

-767 GGEAG
+767 GAEAG

-820 SFDGA
+820 NFDGA
-825 VESINSGWDNLKSS
+825 VESIKEGWADLSGWFID
-839 VSAGWESITASASA
+839 
-853 TWDGIAESA
+853 
-862 DSGWKSA
+862 
-869 KASAV
+869 
-874 SGWMSITANISA
+874 
-886 GWESAKQS
+886 
-894 VANGWEG
+894 
-901 LISWFSSAVW
+901 AVW
-911 TPIADTAITGINV
+911 TPISDAAITGINV
-924 VVGIAALGWEMI
+924 IVGIAALGWELI
-936 KPYWEQASEWFDS
+936 KPYWEQA
-949 TVWQPITSTAEWAWN
+949 
-964 GIRSFAIGAWE
+964 
-975 WICDKW
+975 
-981 TAAAEWFDSVVW
+981 
-993 QLILNTAEQTWNG
+993 
-1006 IRDFIINTWDGIY
+1006 
-1019 GKWESSSAWFDST
+1019 SAWFDST

-1043 AWTGIRDFII
+1043 AWTGIRDFV
-1053 NTWDWICGQWAT
+1053 TDAWDWICGQWAT
-1065 ASEWFNSTVWRPI
+1065 ASEWFNSTVWQPI
-1078 SQAVETVKTTIT
+1078 SQAVEPVKTTIT
-1090 NAFDEALSF
+1090 SAFDEALSF

-1152 AIGTSYWGGG
+1152 AIGTSYWSGG

-1189 KMLKDGMGGR
+1189 KMLKDGMGGG
-1199 TTVPTTAPQ
+1199 TSASTAAPQ

>member
-14 DELTGRTKKARES
+14 DELTGRTKRAQES
-27 LNGVKGAAQ
+27 LNGVKSAAQ
-36 GAGGGL
+36 GAGGGM

-65 LKNSLNGIRGDY
+65 LKNSLSGIRGDY

-86 ASGKIGGIRSMLN
+86 ASGKIGGIRSMLD

-123 KAGGAIS
+123 KAGGAVS
-130 GIAGGMMMG
+130 GVAGGMMMG

-161 KDFDNQMA
+161 MDFEAEMKRVQ
-169 AVKAISTSDMGAAEA
+169 AISGASQGDFES
-184 AAAMDAL
+184 L
-191 TRKAREMGAATQFSA
+191 TAKAKEMGATTQFSA
-206 TEAAKAFEYMGM
+206 TESAQALEYMAM
-218 AGWNTEQMISG
+218 AGWKTDEMLSGISG
-229 IAPVL
+229 IMS
-234 NLALAS
+234 LAAAS
-240 GEDLAKV
+240 GEDLGSV
-247 SDIVTDAM
+247 SDIVTDAL
-255 TALHI
+255 TAFGLKAS
-260 DTRGEDATKNIE
+260 DSA
-272 HFTDVLAAAATHS
+272 HFADVLAQAASNS
-285 NTNVGMMGEA
+285 NTNVGMMGYT
-295 FKYAAAPAGLFA
+295 FKYVAPIAGALKY
-307 SAYENAA
+307 SVE
-314 DVSNDVALALGL
+314 DVGVSIGL
-326 MANTGI
+326 MANAGI
-332 KASQAGTALRAT
+332 KAEQAGTSLRAIM
-344 LTRMGADTIPTANAM
+344 TRLVAPPKKAAKAMAALELSVKNADGSM
-359 KMLGV
+359 KPWNETML
-364 SITQVG
+364 
-370 KDGTEQLKP
+370 E
-379 LRSIFDDLRAKMKD
+379 LRAKF
-393 GISAEGLIDYAE
+393 
-405 ALAGSKTRNKAVLTD
+405 AGLTD
-420 FANKLISQGGK
+420 AEKTQMAASIAGQEAMSGFLAMVNASDADFEKLTAAIGNADGAADHMAK
-431 LSKKDQMKFS
+431 TVNDNLKGDLK
-441 QMLAG
+441 
-446 EEALS
+446 ALS
-451 GLIAIMTAS
+451 ST
-460 DKDYQDL
+460 
-467 IKALDDS
+467 
-474 KGTAAKMAATRAD
+474 
-487 TLAGDFD
+487 
-494 ILKSAWEDLQIEFMT
+494 WEAFQLEFME
-509 GAGSNGL
+509 GKGSEGL
-516 RSFLKGAQEDIN
+516 RSFVQGVRDDVA
-528 KFKTYVSDGLDV
+528 KFKTYVSDGFDI
-540 SDVGKIAMDVVV
+540 SDMGKIAMDVVV

-595 TSSGGGKTGLPGG
+595 TSSGSGKTGLPGG

-625 AASVANAGAGGGVN
+625 AANVTNADAGGGVN

-695 NTNDEA
+695 STNDEA
-701 AAEAAYGV
+701 AAEAQYGV

-715 YDNKLSD
+715 YENKLAD

-767 GGEAG
+767 GAEAG

-820 SFDGA
+820 NFDGA
-825 VESINSGWDNLKSS
+825 VESIKEGWADLSGWFTD
-839 VSAGWESITASASA
+839 
-853 TWDGIAESA
+853 
-862 DSGWKSA
+862 
-869 KASAV
+869 
-874 SGWMSITANISA
+874 
-886 GWESAKQS
+886 
-894 VANGWEG
+894 
-901 LISWFSSAVW
+901 AVW
-911 TPIADTAITGINV
+911 TPISDAAITGINV
-924 VVGIAALGWEMI
+924 IVGVASLGWELI
-936 KPYWEQASEWFDS
+936 KPPWEKASGWFDS
-949 TVWQPITSTAEWAWN
+949 TVWQPIS
-964 GIRSFAIGAWE
+964 
-975 WICDKW
+975 
-981 TAAAEWFDSVVW
+981 
-993 QLILNTAEQTWNG
+993 
-1006 IRDFIINTWDGIY
+1006 
-1019 GKWESSSAWFDST
+1019 
-1032 VWQPIANTAEW
+1032 NTAEW
-1043 AWTGIRDFII
+1043 AWGGVT
-1053 NTWDWICGQWAT
+1053 AM
-1065 ASEWFNSTVWRPI
+1065 ASEAWDGICTFFSPLAAWFNSVVWQPI
-1078 SQAVETVKTTIT
+1078 CSSVETVRTTIT
-1090 NAFDEALSF
+1090 SAFDDALSF

-1128 LKNKIAD
+1128 LKNKLAD

-1189 KMLKDGMGGR
+1189 KMLKDGMGGG
-1199 TTVPTTAPQ
+1199 TSASTAAPQ

>member
-14 DELTGRTKKARES
+14 DELTGRTKRAQES

-51 AGSAVNELAGRSDR
+51 AGSAVNDLAGRSDR

-86 ASGKIGGIRSMLN
+86 ASSKIGGIRSMLD

-130 GIAGGMMMG
+130 GVAGGMMMG

-161 KDFDNQMA
+161 MDFEAEMKRVQ
-169 AVKAISTSDMGAAEA
+169 AISGASQGDFES
-184 AAAMDAL
+184 L
-191 TRKAREMGAATQFSA
+191 TAKAKEMGATTQFSA
-206 TEAAKAFEYMGM
+206 TESAQALEYMAM
-218 AGWNTEQMISG
+218 AGWKTDEMLSGISG
-229 IAPVL
+229 IMS
-234 NLALAS
+234 LAAAS
-240 GEDLAKV
+240 GEDLGSV
-247 SDIVTDAM
+247 SDIVTDAL
-255 TALHI
+255 TAFGLKAS
-260 DTRGEDATKNIE
+260 DSA
-272 HFTDVLAAAATHS
+272 HFADVLAQAASNS
-285 NTNVGMMGEA
+285 NTNVGMMGYT
-295 FKYAAAPAGLFA
+295 FKYVAPIAGALKY
-307 SAYENAA
+307 SVE
-314 DVSNDVALALGL
+314 DVGVSIGL
-326 MANTGI
+326 MANAGI
-332 KASQAGTALRAT
+332 KAEQAGTSLRAIM
-344 LTRMGADTIPTANAM
+344 TRLVAPPRKAAKAMAALGLSVKNADGSM
-359 KMLGV
+359 KPWNETML
-364 SITQVG
+364 
-370 KDGTEQLKP
+370 E
-379 LRSIFDDLRAKMKD
+379 LRAKF
-393 GISAEGLIDYAE
+393 
-405 ALAGSKTRNKAVLTD
+405 AGLTD
-420 FANKLISQGGK
+420 AEKTQMAASIAGQEAMSGFLAMVNASDADFEKLTAAIGNADGAADHMAK
-431 LSKKDQMKFS
+431 TVNDNLKGDLK
-441 QMLAG
+441 
-446 EEALS
+446 ALS
-451 GLIAIMTAS
+451 STWEAFQLEIMEG
-460 DKDYQDL
+460 
-467 IKALDDS
+467 
-474 KGTAAKMAATRAD
+474 KG
-487 TLAGDFD
+487 
-494 ILKSAWEDLQIEFMT
+494 SE
-509 GAGSNGL
+509 GL
-516 RSFLKGAQEDIN
+516 RSFVQGVRDDVA
-528 KFKTYVSDGLDV
+528 KFKTYVSDGFDI

-552 QLKDKFLELD
+552 QLKGKFLELD

-587 YDGVKGFF
+587 YSGVKGFF

-639 LSKGGKGA
+639 LGKGGKGA
-647 AGAGVSGAAGA
+647 AGAGVSGAAGK
-658 AGNAG
+658 AG

-695 NTNDEA
+695 STNDEA
-701 AAEAAYGV
+701 AAEAQYGV

-715 YDNKLSD
+715 YENKLAD

-767 GGEAG
+767 GAEAG

-793 IGGVLGMIAG
+793 IGGALGMIAG

-820 SFDGA
+820 NFDGA
-825 VESINSGWDNLKSS
+825 VESIKEGWADLSGWFTD
-839 VSAGWESITASASA
+839 
-853 TWDGIAESA
+853 
-862 DSGWKSA
+862 
-869 KASAV
+869 
-874 SGWMSITANISA
+874 
-886 GWESAKQS
+886 
-894 VANGWEG
+894 
-901 LISWFSSAVW
+901 AVW
-911 TPIADTAITGINV
+911 TPISDAAITGINV
-924 VVGIAALGWEMI
+924 IVGVASLGWELI
-936 KPYWEQASEWFDS
+936 KPYWEQA
-949 TVWQPITSTAEWAWN
+949 
-964 GIRSFAIGAWE
+964 
-975 WICDKW
+975 
-981 TAAAEWFDSVVW
+981 
-993 QLILNTAEQTWNG
+993 
-1006 IRDFIINTWDGIY
+1006 
-1019 GKWESSSAWFDST
+1019 SAWFDST

-1043 AWTGIRDFII
+1043 AWNSIRDFVI
-1053 NTWDWICGQWAT
+1053 NAWDWICGQWAT
-1065 ASEWFNSTVWRPI
+1065 ASEWFDSTVWQPI
-1078 SQAVETVKTTIT
+1078 SQAVEPVKTTIT
-1090 NAFDEALSF
+1090 SAFDEALSF

-1113 NVINPIKEKFQGLID
+1113 NVVNPIKEKFQGLID
-1128 LKNKIAD
+1128 LKNKLAD
-1135 AGSAVTGL
+1135 IGSSVTGMK
-1143 TTSNGTGHN
+1143 TSNGTGHN

-1189 KMLKDGMGGR
+1189 KMLKDGMGGG
-1199 TTVPTTAPQ
+1199 TAMPTAAPQ

>member
-14 DELTGRTKKARES
+14 DELTGRTKRAQES

-65 LKNSLNGIRGDY
+65 LKNSLSGIRGDY

-86 ASGKIGGIRSMLN
+86 ASGKIGGIRSMLD

-123 KAGGAIS
+123 KAGGAVS
-130 GIAGGMMMG
+130 GVAGGMMMG

-161 KDFDNQMA
+161 MDFEAEMKRVQ
-169 AVKAISTSDMGAAEA
+169 AISGASQGDFES
-184 AAAMDAL
+184 L
-191 TRKAREMGAATQFSA
+191 TAKAKEMGATTQFSA
-206 TEAAKAFEYMGM
+206 TESAQALEYMAM
-218 AGWNTEQMISG
+218 AGWKTDEMLSGISG
-229 IAPVL
+229 IMS
-234 NLALAS
+234 LAAAS
-240 GEDLAKV
+240 GEDLGSV
-247 SDIVTDAM
+247 SDIVTDAL
-255 TALHI
+255 TAFGLKAS
-260 DTRGEDATKNIE
+260 DSA
-272 HFTDVLAAAATHS
+272 HFADVLAQASSNA
-285 NTNVGMMGEA
+285 NTNVGMMGYT
-295 FKYAAAPAGLFA
+295 FKYVAPIAGALKY
-307 SAYENAA
+307 SVE
-314 DVSNDVALALGL
+314 DVGVSIGL
-326 MANTGI
+326 MANAGI
-332 KASQAGTALRAT
+332 KAEQAGTSLRAIM
-344 LTRMGADTIPTANAM
+344 TRLVAPPKKAAKAMAALGLSVKNADGSM
-359 KMLGV
+359 KPWNETML
-364 SITQVG
+364 
-370 KDGTEQLKP
+370 E
-379 LRSIFDDLRAKMKD
+379 LRAKF
-393 GISAEGLIDYAE
+393 
-405 ALAGSKTRNKAVLTD
+405 AGLTD
-420 FANKLISQGGK
+420 AEKTQMAASIAGQEAMSGFLAMVNASDADFEKLTAAIGNADGAADHMAK
-431 LSKKDQMKFS
+431 TVNDNLKGDLK
-441 QMLAG
+441 
-446 EEALS
+446 ALS
-451 GLIAIMTAS
+451 ST
-460 DKDYQDL
+460 
-467 IKALDDS
+467 
-474 KGTAAKMAATRAD
+474 
-487 TLAGDFD
+487 
-494 ILKSAWEDLQIEFMT
+494 WEAFQLEFME
-509 GAGSNGL
+509 GKGSEGL
-516 RSFLKGAQEDIN
+516 RSFVQGVRDDVA
-528 KFKTYVSDGLDV
+528 KFKTYVSDGFDI

-587 YDGVKGFF
+587 YSGVKGFF
-595 TSSGGGKTGLPGG
+595 TFSGGGKTGLPGG

-614 MTVHAGTVIIH
+614 MTVHAGTVILH

-695 NTNDEA
+695 STNDEA
-701 AAEAAYGV
+701 AAEAQYGV

-715 YDNKLSD
+715 YENKLAD

-767 GGEAG
+767 GAEAG

-793 IGGVLGMIAG
+793 IGGALGMIAG

-810 GEMLGSGIAE
+810 GETLGSGIAE
-820 SFDGA
+820 NFDGA
-825 VESINSGWDNLKSS
+825 IESIKEGWADLSGWFTD
-839 VSAGWESITASASA
+839 T
-853 TWDGIAESA
+853 
-862 DSGWKSA
+862 
-869 KASAV
+869 
-874 SGWMSITANISA
+874 
-886 GWESAKQS
+886 
-894 VANGWEG
+894 
-901 LISWFSSAVW
+901 VW
-911 TPIADTAITGINV
+911 TPISDAAITGINV
-924 VVGIAALGWEMI
+924 IVGVASLGWELI
-936 KPYWEQASEWFDS
+936 KPYWEQA
-949 TVWQPITSTAEWAWN
+949 
-964 GIRSFAIGAWE
+964 
-975 WICDKW
+975 
-981 TAAAEWFDSVVW
+981 
-993 QLILNTAEQTWNG
+993 
-1006 IRDFIINTWDGIY
+1006 
-1019 GKWESSSAWFDST
+1019 SAWFDST

-1043 AWTGIRDFII
+1043 AWNSIRDFVI
-1053 NTWDWICGQWAT
+1053 NAWDWIYGKWES
-1065 ASEWFNSTVWRPI
+1065 ASEWFTSSVWQPI
-1078 SQAVETVKTTIT
+1078 SQAVEPVKTTIT
-1090 NAFDEALSF
+1090 SAFDEALSF

-1113 NVINPIKEKFQGLID
+1113 NVVNPIKKKFQGLID
-1128 LKNKIAD
+1128 LKNKLAD
-1135 AGSAVTGL
+1135 IGSSVTGMK
-1143 TTSNGTGHN
+1143 TSNGTGHN

-1189 KMLKDGMGGR
+1189 KMLKDGMGDG
-1199 TTVPTTAPQ
+1199 TAMPSAAPQ
-1208 VTVTGNTFTVREEA
+1208 VTVTGNNFTVREEA